1 MGSASDYPCIL
12 LGGCSLLPFQLLPLH
27 LFEPRYRRMVEDAL
41 AGDRRFAVAEG
52 LMDEEGNEVPGPWAT
67 LGRILS
73 HQALPDGRHLVLMEG
88 EIRLQ
93 VAGLARR
100 KPYPAL
106 RALEVPDGEAGP
118 SAHIP
123 LARAAALVERLVR
136 ASLPEEEAGGLLP
149 RLQQMAAAHP
159 GRFADAAAGHLLP
172 DPALRRRFLSL
183 PDPESRLRLLTEIL
197 SRLETERELGTG
209 DPGFDP
215 RVN

>member
-1 MGSASDYPCIL
+1 MGNPSDYPCIL

-52 LMDEEGNEVPGPWAT
+52 LSDREGNEVPGPWAT
-67 LGRILS
+67 LGRIVS

-100 KPYPAL
+100 KPYPSI
-106 RALEVPDGEAGP
+106 RALEVPDGEPGP
-118 SAHIP
+118 AAHIA

-136 ASLPEEEAGGLLP
+136 ASLPGEEAGGLLP
-149 RLQQMAAAHP
+149 RLQQLAASHP

-172 DPALRRRFLSL
+172 DPDLRRRLLSL
-183 PDPESRLRLLTEIL
+183 SDPETRLSLLTGAL
-197 SRLETERELGTG
+197 SRLETERELGPG

>member
-1 MGSASDYPCIL
+1 MGSAGDYPCIL
-12 LGGCSLLPFQLLPLH
+12 LGGCPLLPFQLMPLH

-52 LMDEEGNEVPGPWAT
+52 VADAEGNESPGRWAT

-73 HQALPDGRHLVLMEG
+73 HHPLPDGRHLVLLEG
-88 EIRLQ
+88 ETRLQ

-100 KPYPAL
+100 KPYPTL
-106 RALEVPDGEAGP
+106 RAVEVPDGEAGP

-123 LARAAALVERLVR
+123 LAKAAALVERLVQ
-136 ASLPEEEAGGLLP
+136 ASLPEEEVAGLLP

-159 GRFADAAAGHLLP
+159 GRFADAAAGHLVS
-172 DPALRRRFLSL
+172 DPALRRRLL
-183 PDPESRLRLLTEIL
+183 AMLDPEARLRLVGQTLA
-197 SRLETERELGTG
+197 RLETERQLGPE